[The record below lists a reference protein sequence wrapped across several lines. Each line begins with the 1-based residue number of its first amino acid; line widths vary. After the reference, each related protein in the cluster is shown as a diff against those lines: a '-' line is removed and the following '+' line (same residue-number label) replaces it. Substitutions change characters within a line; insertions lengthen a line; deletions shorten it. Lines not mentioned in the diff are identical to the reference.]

1 MNNECSVTSLDIRHV
16 SELLPF
22 VVELGIIHFTQ
33 RSLVLEKSKLDLYCL
48 QSYSPLLF
56 V

>member
-1 MNNECSVTSLDIRHV
+1 MNAA
-16 SELLPF
+16 LLP
-22 VVELGIIHFTQ
+22 LISDTSQSYSPLLLNWALYILHKG